1 MQHLKIFYKIL
12 VMLCMLFSVAACNI
26 DEPAPAPEPIPQPNP
41 GEVVERTVLV
51 YIVARNSLGAWDFD
65 LDDIQ
70 EMSQAA
76 KSGAFGKNRLI
87 LFHSRYGEAPS
98 LKEVTAGGVKQL
110 KSYDMEFSAIEA
122 RNMTRVIADVKA
134 AAPASNYGIVLWSH
148 ADGWLQSGIPDTGI
162 QKRAFGD
169 DNRRS
174 MNVTTLARVLDG
186 EDFDF
191 VYFDCCFMGGVEVA
205 YQLRGV
211 TPRIVAS
218 PSELPS
224 PGMPYDKT
232 LPYLMADEADV
243 EGAARA
249 TFAYYDALGGSSR
262 TCTMSVID
270 TSHLADLAGK
280 VRALYRLHP
289 ALNDIDAIQQYAGRR
304 SSFHGY
310 YFDLG
315 HYMSN
320 LDAGNEGCGLAY
332 AEAVDALDRCL
343 IYRAATPYLWQ
354 YDREEV
360 KIDHY
365 SGLSTYVLQNPPVS
379 SDKGYEELEWYKDV
393 AKALF

>member
-1 MQHLKIFYKIL
+1 
-12 VMLCMLFSVAACNI
+12 
-26 DEPAPAPEPIPQPNP
+26 
-41 GEVVERTVLV
+41 
-51 YIVARNSLGAWDFD
+51 
-65 LDDIQ
+65 
-70 EMSQAA
+70 
-76 KSGAFGKNRLI
+76 
-87 LFHSRYGEAPS
+87 
-98 LKEVTAGGVKQL
+98 
-110 KSYDMEFSAIEA
+110 
-122 RNMTRVIADVKA
+122 
-134 AAPASNYGIVLWSH
+134 
-148 ADGWLQSGIPDTGI
+148 
-162 QKRAFGD
+162 
-169 DNRRS
+169 
-174 MNVTTLARVLDG
+174 
-186 EDFDF
+186 
-191 VYFDCCFMGGVEVA
+191 
-205 YQLRGV
+205 
-211 TPRIVAS
+211 
-218 PSELPS
+218 
-224 PGMPYDKT
+224 
-232 LPYLMADEADV
+232 
-243 EGAARA
+243 
-249 TFAYYDALGGSSR
+249 
-262 TCTMSVID
+262 MSVID